1 MDMTVLYATLIGTA
15 CFIMGIVTE
24 AILHNDIIAEKNNDI
39 RNLIRENR
47 QLKSELAVAKQTK
60 VFEIIDKR
68 QTATEPA
75 KTLDYSQNW

>member
-68 QTATEPA
+68 QLNPEPA

>member
-1 MDMTVLYATLIGTA
+1 MDMTVLYATLIGTV

-39 RNLIRENR
+39 RNLIRENK
-47 QLKSELAVAKQTK
+47 QLKSELDVAKQTK

-68 QTATEPA
+68 QITTEPA
-75 KTLDYSQNW
+75 KTLDLSQNW

>member
-39 RNLIRENR
+39 RNLIRENK
-47 QLKSELAVAKQTK
+47 QLKSELDVAKQTK

-68 QTATEPA
+68 QITTEPN
-75 KTLDYSQNW
+75 KDLDYSQNW

>member
-1 MDMTVLYATLIGTA
+1 MDMTVLYATLIGTV

-47 QLKSELAVAKQTK
+47 QLKSELTVAKQTK

-68 QTATEPA
+68 QITTEPA
-75 KTLDYSQNW
+75 KTLDFSQNW

>member
-1 MDMTVLYATLIGTA
+1 MDMTILYSILIGTA

-47 QLKSELAVAKQTK
+47 QLKSELNVAKQTK

-68 QTATEPA
+68 QIATEPA
-75 KTLDYSQNW
+75 KPLDYSQNW